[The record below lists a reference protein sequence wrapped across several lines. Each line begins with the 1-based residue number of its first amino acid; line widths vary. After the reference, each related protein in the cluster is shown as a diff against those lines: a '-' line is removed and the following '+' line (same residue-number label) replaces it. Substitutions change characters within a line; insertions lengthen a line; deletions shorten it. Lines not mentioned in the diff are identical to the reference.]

1 MFFTET
7 ADLSTILPS
16 YPTLAQFRC
25 QGALEI
31 GCLPSTL
38 GKPKTR
44 ILPMQRFY
52 PVVLV
57 LICLLQFGF
66 PAAAQLDFSTRS
78 AADKAL
84 YPFVHGVASGDPL
97 HDRVIIWTR
106 LTLPDSGH
114 IAVTWRVA
122 TDTGFQDIVR
132 TGTAIAYTWR
142 DRTVKVDVDG
152 LQENRW
158 YYYEFEYEGRRSL
171 IGRTRTAPIGP
182 VDSVR
187 IAVLSCTCYQCGF
200 FNPYASI
207 AERND
212 LDLVVHVG
220 DYFYEYPAGGYG
232 FNPVLNRLDE
242 PAGELI
248 TLGDYRIRHSWYKLE
263 PDSRRIHQQYPF
275 IIIYD
280 DHEFANDS
288 WKGGAQ
294 NHDELTEGP
303 WSARMRAGYRAWLE
317 WMPVRE
323 PEVTDDYLAYRNIH
337 YGDLIDFIVVDT
349 RTQRDQQDLSRI
361 DDETRTMLGPVQ
373 YAWLVAQL
381 TQSTAQW
388 KALVNQ
394 TMMAP
399 LEVFGGNVW
408 SFEQWDGYRAER
420 TRLLDTVL
428 NGGVQ
433 NFVVLT
439 GDIHSAWVA
448 DIRHGTGSAGV
459 EYVVTSSTALNRGI
473 STWSPLVLQILNPH
487 IKYIDLNRRGYM
499 IIDFNQQRTQCDQ
512 IFVPSVEYKT
522 TETTVGA
529 SWQVLSGTRNNIP
542 ASGPSVRLKPGPI
555 QPPLYPVNSCLIPQN
570 PRTRSVGYTSANVEW
585 DASLDAYLYQLEGRV
600 AGLEEL
606 TFTRYA
612 RNNWRYLGTLQE
624 NVTYEWRVRTL
635 CKSGAQSLPTDWL
648 SFSTGSSEDSD
659 LDNDSILRSE
669 APLLLSVQPSPFQS
683 VLGIH
688 FQIEENSSVR
698 FELINMQGIQVLTET
713 LDLVPEGLH
722 FHELHIQNFLE
733 SGVYLLRISNGEQF
747 VETRVV
753 KE

>member
-1 MFFTET
+1 MKRSFTG
-7 ADLSTILPS
+7 L
-16 YPTLAQFRC
+16 
-25 QGALEI
+25 
-31 GCLPSTL
+31 
-38 GKPKTR
+38 
-44 ILPMQRFY
+44 
-52 PVVLV
+52 LV
-57 LICLLQFGF
+57 LFLVLQFGLHGQA
-66 PAAAQLDFSTRS
+66 PLDFSTRS

-114 IAVTWRVA
+114 VPVNWRVA
-122 TDTGFQDIVR
+122 TDTGFTDIVR
-132 TGTAIAYTWR
+132 SGTAMAYTWR

-158 YYYEFEYEGRRSL
+158 YYYEFEYQGRRSL
-171 IGRTRTAPIGP
+171 IGRTRTAPLGP
-182 VDSVR
+182 TDSLR

-220 DYFYEYPAGGYG
+220 DYFYEYPSGGYG
-232 FNPVLNRLDE
+232 FNPLLNRLDE

-263 PDSRRIHQQYPF
+263 PDSRRIHQNYPF

-280 DHEFANDS
+280 DHEFANDA

-294 NHDELTEGP
+294 EHNEATEGP
-303 WSARMRAGYRAWLE
+303 WSARLRAGYRAWME

-323 PEVTDDYLAYRNIH
+323 PEVTDDYLAYRTLK
-337 YGDLIDFIVVDT
+337 YGDLVDFIVVDT
-349 RTQRDQQDLSRI
+349 RTERDQQDLSRI

-388 KALVNQ
+388 KTLVNQ
-394 TMMAP
+394 VMMAP

-420 TRLLDTVL
+420 TRLLDTVV
-428 NGGVQ
+428 NGNVQ

-448 DIRHGTGSAGV
+448 DIRHSSGSAGV

-473 STWSPLVLQILNPH
+473 SSWLPGTLYLLNPH
-487 IKYIDLNRRGYM
+487 IKYAELAKRGYM

-512 IFVPSVEYKT
+512 IFVPSVEYQT
-522 TETTVGA
+522 TATTVGA
-529 SWQVLSGTRNNIP
+529 SWQVLSGTRHAIP
-542 ASGPSVRLKPGPI
+542 AAGPSTRLNPGPI
-555 QPPLYPVNSCLIPQN
+555 QPPPYPVNSCLIPQN

-585 DASLDAYLYQLEGRV
+585 DASLDVELYRLEGRL
-600 AGLEEL
+600 AGTEEPL
-606 TFTRYA
+606 FTRYV
-612 RNNWRYLGTLQE
+612 RNSWRYLGSLQE
-624 NVTYEWRVRTL
+624 NVSYEWRVKTL
-635 CKSGAQSLPTDWL
+635 CKSGAQSPSTEWL
-648 SFSTGSSEDSD
+648 SFTTGSSDAGDMDADSV
-659 LDNDSILRSE
+659 LRSE
-669 APLLLSVQPSPFQS
+669 APLVLSVQPSPFQT

-688 FQIEENSSVR
+688 FQIEAASSVR
-698 FELINMQGIQVLTET
+698 FELINMQGASVLTEV
-713 LDLVPEGLH
+713 LDLVPAGLH
-722 FHELHIQNFLE
+722 FHELYAQDFLE
-733 SGVYLLRISNGEQF
+733 AGVYILRISNGEQY

-753 KE
+753 KV